1 MMTECLRRV
10 ARALAGTVV
19 AVLLSGTVLASDV
32 HRTQLRP
39 AFDRDE
45 LLVVLIIGSD
55 IGWPYRPGDARN
67 GNADAIHLVAV
78 DTVARRATV
87 VDIPRDSVVGGTKV
101 NAHLLT
107 GGPQRL
113 RRQLESFAQVT
124 IDHWMLTSF
133 RGFER
138 ISEALGGID
147 VVVDRPMHDE
157 ASGSD
162 FDPGAHRVE
171 GKDALAFARDRHSMP
186 DGDFGRTR
194 HQGDLLVGAHRRV
207 TADGIGL
214 ADLVDLMGTLAR
226 HTASDIGPTQLLR
239 MGLLAPRIDPAAVEQ
254 VSLTGRLDTLGGAS
268 VVRLRT
274 RGVFDRIRAGDV
286 GPSTRPSARP
296 SAPAT

>member
-1 MMTECLRRV
+1 MTGRLRRV
-10 ARALAGTVV
+10 AGVMAATVV
-19 AVLLSGTVLASDV
+19 AVLLSGMALTSDV
-32 HRTQLRP
+32 HRTRLRP
-39 AFDRDE
+39 APDRDE

-55 IGWPYRPGDARN
+55 IGWPYRSGDPRN

-87 VDIPRDSVVGGTKV
+87 IDIPRDSVVGGTKV

-107 GGPQRL
+107 GGPRRL
-113 RRQLESFAQVT
+113 RTQLESFAQVT

-138 ISEALGGID
+138 ITEALGGID

-171 GKDALAFARDRHSMP
+171 GADALAFARDRHSMP

-207 TADGIGL
+207 TGDGIDL
-214 ADLVDLMGTLAR
+214 ADLVDLLGTVAR
-226 HTASDIGPTQLLR
+226 FTASDIRPTQLLR
-239 MGLLAPRIDPAAVEQ
+239 MGLLATQIDPDAVEQ

-286 GPSTRPSARP
+286 GPSTRPSVRP
-296 SAPAT
+296 SAAAT